1 MRITSWYFL
10 ASLSGILL
18 AATSVMANSDFLT
31 CRQLESDAARL
42 QCYDEAAEGV
52 ATDEDSQ
59 AEANRGPDPIPKP
72 AETPPAAQ
80 PDALFG
86 KSTEETAELV
96 SEALGVEDISR
107 IEASVSRVQRD
118 PYDRLYID
126 LDNEQRWKQT
136 EGSRFNLKVDEPVI
150 ITRSVLGSFM
160 LEKKSGGR
168 RIRVK
173 RIK

>member
-1 MRITSWYFL
+1 MRTTSWYFL
-10 ASLSGILL
+10 ASLSGFLL
-18 AATSVMANSDFLT
+18 AATPAMASSDFVA

-42 QCYDEAAEGV
+42 KCYDEAAAGV
-52 ATDEDSQ
+52 SIDEESQ
-59 AEANRGPDPIPKP
+59 AEAMPEPIPKP
-72 AETPPAAQ
+72 ADKPPVTQA
-80 PDALFG
+80 DALFG
-86 KSTEETAELV
+86 KSAEETAELV
-96 SEALGVEDISR
+96 GEALGVEDISR

>member
-10 ASLSGILL
+10 ASLSGFLL
-18 AATSVMANSDFLT
+18 AATPAMAGSDFLT

-52 ATDEDSQ
+52 SIDEEPQ
-59 AEANRGPDPIPKP
+59 AEAKPKPIPKP
-72 AETPPAAQ
+72 ADRPPATQ
-80 PDALFG
+80 PDAFFG
-86 KSTEETAELV
+86 KSAEETAELV

-107 IEASVSRVQRD
+107 IEASVTRVQRD